1 MKQSLDTLKKK
12 ISEVLQVFKNELE
25 NKLNKNLKKEME
37 QMKQVYEEKAS
48 S

>member
-37 QMKQVYEEKAS
+37 
-48 S
+48 